1 MQYSSRLMHGKDE
14 GVARVWGWLWT
25 YAGFGQ
31 YFVRHI
37 DEVLLGRV
45 HVTHCVIEE
54 VAVAWA
60 AKQQ

>member
-1 MQYSSRLMHGKDE
+1 MHGKDE